1 MVQNEY
7 QNIVLFILSA
17 LLLTTA
23 VFVFSK
29 KYLKIINLI
38 QSLLKDCYVIGE
50 GILFFLLGLIIC
62 LTLF

>member
-29 KYLKIINLI
+29 KYLKIINLT
-38 QSLLKDCYVIGE
+38 LLKDCYVIGE

-62 LTLF
+62 LALF

>member
-38 QSLLKDCYVIGE
+38 LLKDCYVIGE
-50 GILFFLLGLIIC
+50 GILFFYWV
-62 LTLF
+62 